1 MIQAKYPNESR
12 PRRLYTVGEELAN
25 ILSHGL
31 GAALSVAGLVVL
43 VVLAFRLG
51 DPWRVT
57 SFAIYGSTLI
67 ILYLASTL
75 YHSVQDHRVK
85 GVLRTIDHAGIYLL
99 IAGTYTPILLVSMR
113 GAWGWTLLGVI
124 WGLALMGVVL
134 QSLSFQ
140 RLRRVELFVYLMMG
154 WLCVIAWREMFASI
168 SIGGLIWIAV
178 GGLLYTIGVIFY
190 AWHKLPYHHAVW
202 HIFVLAG
209 SVSHFFAMLLHVLPE
224 A

>member
-1 MIQAKYPNESR
+1 MVPTKDPNESR
-12 PRRLYTVGEELAN
+12 PRRLYTLGEEIAN
-25 ILSHGL
+25 SLSHGL

-43 VVLAFRLG
+43 VVLAARLG

-57 SFAIYGSTLI
+57 SFAIYGSTLT

-75 YHSVQDHRVK
+75 YHSIQDHRVK
-85 GVLRTIDHAGIYLL
+85 GVLRTIDHASIYLL

-113 GAWGWTLLGVI
+113 GAWGWALFGVI
-124 WGLALMGVVL
+124 WGLALIGVVL

-140 RLRRVELFVYLMMG
+140 GLRRVELFTYLMMG
-154 WLCVIAWREMFASI
+154 WLCVIAWREMSAGI
-168 SIGGLIWIAV
+168 SSAGLIWIAV
-178 GGLLYTIGVIFY
+178 GGAFYTTGVIFY

-202 HIFVLAG
+202 HLFVLAG
-209 SVSHFFAMLLHVLPE
+209 SASHFFAMLFHVLPE